1 MSFFTGRWLIIFAFS
16 LVAGSVQA
24 GNDSM
29 GLLVKTAKQSEN
41 AAVRVSL
48 LKGMLKGLEGQ
59 RKVPAPEGWA
69 ELSAELMAGEDSQL
83 RALARELGQIFGDE
97 EAALKALALLR
108 NQRANPDE
116 RRAALKSLL
125 AQQNPGVKGALENLL
140 RDPQMRLDAIR
151 AFGKLPGLG
160 AGQLLKHYPKF
171 TTEECRAVVETL
183 ATRQDLAEQL
193 IVAMEKEVIVPGD
206 VPAYTARLLTDM
218 LGERFTRVY
227 GALREQNTDKAD
239 LIAKYSA
246 MLDLPEAS
254 KADPVYGRA
263 VYTRLCGVCH
273 QMYGEGGILGPDL
286 TGSNRANREYILLNI
301 VDPNFDVPDGYKMV
315 VLKTKTNQVIAG
327 TIGEEDD
334 LKVVL
339 KTVSGREVVAK
350 VSIKERQTLP
360 ISMMPEG
367 MLETISK
374 KDFFALIK
382 YLQTEKQTE
391 KPKS

>member
-1 MSFFTGRWLIIFAFS
+1 MRFFTGRCLIIFAFS
-16 LVAGSVQA
+16 LVAGAVQA

-41 AAVRVSL
+41 PAVRVSL

-59 RKVPAPEGWA
+59 RKVPAPDGWA
-69 ELSAELMAGEDSQL
+69 ELSAELMAGDNTQL

-97 EAALKALALLR
+97 EASLKALKLLR
-108 NQRANPDE
+108 NPQANPDE

-125 AQQNPGVKGALENLL
+125 AQQNPGVKGALVNLL
-140 RDPQMRLDAIR
+140 RHPELRIDAIR
-151 AFGKLPGLG
+151 AFGKIPGLG
-160 AGQLLKHYPKF
+160 AEQLLEHYPGF
-171 TTEECRAVVETL
+171 ATAERRAVVETL
-183 ATRQDLAEQL
+183 ATRKDLAGQL
-193 IVAMEKEVIVPGD
+193 IAAIEKKVIAPGD
-206 VPAYTARLLTDM
+206 IPVYTARLLTGM
-218 LGERFTRVY
+218 LGETFTRVY
-227 GALREQNTDKAD
+227 GDLREQNADKAK
-239 LIAKYSA
+239 LIEKYSA
-246 MLDLPEAS
+246 MLDLPGAV
-254 KADPVYGRA
+254 KADPAHGRVVYS
-263 VYTRLCGVCH
+263 RLCGVCH
-273 QMYGEGGILGPDL
+273 RMYDEGGILGPDL

-315 VLKTKTNQVIAG
+315 VLKTKTNQVLAG
-327 TIGEEDD
+327 TIGEEDE

-339 KTVSGREVVAK
+339 NTVSGREVVAK

-367 MLETISK
+367 MLETMNK

-382 YLQTEKQTE
+382 YLQTKKQTE

>member
-1 MSFFTGRWLIIFAFS
+1 MRFFTGRCLIIFAFS
-16 LVAGSVQA
+16 LVAGAVQA

-41 AAVRVSL
+41 SAVRVSL

-59 RKVPAPEGWA
+59 RKVPAPDGWA
-69 ELSAELMAGEDSQL
+69 ELSSELMAGDNTQL

-97 EAALKALALLR
+97 EAALKALELLR
-108 NQRANPDE
+108 NPQANPDE

-125 AQQNPGVKGALENLL
+125 AQQNPGVKGALVNLL
-140 RDPQMRLDAIR
+140 RHPELRIDAIR
-151 AFGKLPGLG
+151 AFGKIPGLG
-160 AGQLLKHYPKF
+160 AEQLLEHYPGF
-171 TTEECRAVVETL
+171 ATAERRAVVETL
-183 ATRQDLAEQL
+183 ATRKDLAGQL
-193 IVAMEKEVIVPGD
+193 IAAIEKKVIAPGD
-206 VPAYTARLLTDM
+206 IPVYTARLLAGM
-218 LGERFTRVY
+218 LGETFTRVY
-227 GALREQNTDKAD
+227 GDLREQNADKAK
-239 LIAKYSA
+239 LIEKYSA
-246 MLDLPEAS
+246 MLDLPGAV
-254 KADPVYGRA
+254 KADPAHGRVVYS
-263 VYTRLCGVCH
+263 RLCGVCH
-273 QMYGEGGILGPDL
+273 RMYGEGGILGPDL

-315 VLKTKTNQVIAG
+315 VLKTKTNQVLAG
-327 TIGEEDD
+327 TIGEEDE

-339 KTVSGREVVAK
+339 NTVSGREVVAK

-367 MLETISK
+367 MLETMNK

-382 YLQTEKQTE
+382 YLQTKKQTE